1 VATVANIFVLAG
13 SYILL
18 ALGWVL
24 IFRATRIMNFATG
37 EFMILG
43 AYILYVLAVASHI
56 NTVLAIALALVIS
69 GVFGWA
75 CYVFLMRKMITQP
88 LFSAVVLTLGLTTV
102 MSGVIDIVAGP
113 GDKVLPSTLANDV
126 FQVAGARI
134 SVLGAATT
142 VLALVL
148 VGLLVVFFH
157 TTSLGIQMRAAAE
170 SPALA
175 ARSGM
180 NVSLIFGLSWALA
193 GILTA
198 IAGITFGY
206 IQVISPQ
213 ASQLGLDGIAPALV
227 GGFESIGGTI
237 PGAIIVATVQVLG
250 VNLFGGASND
260 ALAFTLLLFFVMVKP
275 TGLFGSTE
283 VGRL

>member
-1 VATVANIFVLAG
+1 MTLVANIFVLAG

-37 EFMILG
+37 EFMVLG
-43 AYILYVLAVASHI
+43 AYILYIFAVASHL
-56 NTVLAIALALVIS
+56 NTVLSIVLALLIS
-69 GVFGWA
+69 GAFGWA
-75 CYVFLMRKMITQP
+75 CYVFLMRRMITQP

-102 MSGVIDIVAGP
+102 MSAAIDIVAGP
-113 GDKVLPSTLANDV
+113 GDRILPSSLANKT
-126 FQVAGARI
+126 FQIAGARI
-134 SVLGAATT
+134 SDLGAATT

-148 VGLLVVFFH
+148 VGMLIIFFRA
-157 TTSLGIQMRAAAE
+157 TSLGIQMRAAAE

-180 NVSLIFGLSWALA
+180 NVSFIFGLSWALA

-250 VNLFGGASND
+250 VKWFGGASND
-260 ALAFTLLLFFVMVKP
+260 ALAFTVLLLFVMVRP
-275 TGLFGSTE
+275 TGLFGSSE
-283 VGRL
+283 AGRL